1 MAPPRK
7 SMAIRKC
14 TLDDAVSLS
23 RVSRTIYGAA
33 TMNSTPIPPSIT
45 RAQEKWILAAT
56 IIASTMAFSDMTIV
70 NVALPILQESLG
82 ASFSAVQW
90 VVESYTLVLSA
101 MILVGGAIGDLFGR
115 RRVFSIGIVIF
126 AIASAG
132 CGLAPDAQTLII
144 ARGVQGFGAALMMPG
159 SLAIVS
165 ASFPR
170 ERQGDAIGLWSV
182 STGISMAVAPAFGGW
197 LIETFSWHAAFLIN
211 LPLAALALL
220 ITLRHV
226 PESRSAHAR
235 SLDLVGM
242 VLAIV
247 GLGALTYGLI
257 AAGEHGFADPRAS
270 GSMLGG
276 ALVLVL
282 FVLAERRARDPMV
295 PLRMFKLPNFAGI
308 QAYTFL
314 LWAALHGTTFFVP
327 FRLMQ
332 VQGLEPM
339 EAGMALLPLVVI
351 ASLLSRWFGRLA
363 DRVDPRLLLV
373 GGALL
378 TGSGFFLLVLPD
390 ANTHYLIGFLPPL
403 ALMGIGMGMCQVP
416 VTVVALN
423 AAGPSHV
430 GTSSAINNM
439 AARTGGLIAIAV
451 FGLVLAHGFGAALTP
466 ALQSAGLPEAAQAAL
481 ELQRAK
487 LAGAVVPAD
496 LTPEQQAAATAAI
509 KSAFISGYRWA
520 MVVAGVMAFFSAL
533 VALRF
538 IRGGRVR
545 GAAA

>member
-1 MAPPRK
+1 MDRK
-7 SMAIRKC
+7 RE
-14 TLDDAVSLS
+14 
-23 RVSRTIYGAA
+23 R
-33 TMNSTPIPPSIT
+33 
-45 RAQEKWILAAT
+45 WILAAT

-70 NVALPILQESLG
+70 NVALPVLQQSLG
-82 ASFSAVQW
+82 ASFAAVQW
-90 VVESYTLVLSA
+90 VVESYTLVLAA
-101 MILVGGAIGDLFGR
+101 MILVGGAIGDLYGR
-115 RRVFSIGIVIF
+115 RRVFSIGIVVF
-126 AIASAG
+126 ALASAG
-132 CGLAPDAQTLII
+132 CGLAPDAETLIL

-170 ERQGDAIGLWSV
+170 DRQGDAIGLWSV
-182 STGISMAVAPAFGGW
+182 STGIAMAVAPAFGGW
-197 LIETFSWHAAFLIN
+197 LIDVLSWHAAFLIN
-211 LPLAALALL
+211 LPLAAVALA

-226 PESRSAHAR
+226 PESRSDHAR
-235 SLDLVGM
+235 GLDLLGM
-242 VLAIV
+242 ALAIV

-257 AAGEHGFADPRAS
+257 AAGEHGFADPRTF
-270 GSMLGG
+270 GPLLGG

-282 FVLAERRARDPMV
+282 FVLAEKHARDPMV
-295 PLRMFKLPNFAGI
+295 PLRMFKLPGFGGV

-332 VQGLEPM
+332 VQGLKPT
-339 EAGMALLPLVVI
+339 EAGMALLPLIVI
-351 ASLLSRWFGRLA
+351 ASLLSRWFGKLA
-363 DRVDPRLLLV
+363 DKVDPRMLLV

-378 TGSGFFLLVLPD
+378 TGCGFFLLALPD
-390 ANTHYLIGFLPPL
+390 ANTNYLIGFLPPL
-403 ALMGIGMGMCQVP
+403 ALMGLGMGMCQVP

-451 FGLVLAHGFGAALTP
+451 FGLVLAHFYGAALTP

-496 LTPEQQAAATAAI
+496 LSVEQQAAALTAI

-520 MVVAGVMAFFSAL
+520 MGLAGAMAWFSAF

-538 IRGGRVR
+538 IRGARPQAA
-545 GAAA
+545 GA